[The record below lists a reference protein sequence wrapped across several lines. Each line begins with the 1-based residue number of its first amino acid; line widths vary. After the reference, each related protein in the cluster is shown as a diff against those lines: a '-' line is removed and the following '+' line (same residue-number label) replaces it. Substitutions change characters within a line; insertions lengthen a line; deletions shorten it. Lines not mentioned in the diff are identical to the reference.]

1 MLGAGKLGKVRLA
14 HRQDR
19 REKKY
24 AVKSNPLAH
33 IDRAHLRQFEKEA
46 HLLRQLDHPNI
57 VRLHEILKDNAHVH
71 LVMDYCA
78 GGELFAQI
86 NEAEKVEEKYAATIM
101 QQLLYAIAYL
111 HDRRI
116 CHRNVRPDNFLFAE
130 KSKDS
135 EIKLIDFGF
144 SWSYSRRSLASI
156 TELQGITATADGLDV
171 GDRKEN

>member
-1 MLGAGKLGKVRLA
+1 MSGAVSLNVGDTLFVVGLPLGDSGEFLVDQTLCFGELLLCRL
-14 HRQDR
+14 
-19 REKKY
+19 
-24 AVKSNPLAH
+24 
-33 IDRAHLRQFEKEA
+33 QF
-46 HLLRQLDHPNI
+46 
-57 VRLHEILKDNAHVH
+57 
-71 LVMDYCA
+71 

-116 CHRNVRPDNFLFAE
+116 FHRNVRPDNFLFAE